1 MAFLNDYC
9 IFDEVTEGLHGQL
22 TGLVCEQEPLIEKFF
37 RDECV
42 LHDSQLLSRTYCFH
56 IDTKGADYVVKKEAV
71 AGFCVSCSNVA
82 TKLIPKSTRNKIN
95 RKIPYE
101 KQRDHYP
108 AVMIGQLCVFDGFAE
123 THCGDELM
131 LAVKFW
137 ACDLARQIGARYL
150 IVDAVN
156 KPKVLE
162 YYKRNGFL
170 FVFPDVESE
179 CLYMN
184 LPVDEEPRT
193 RFMLF
198 DLMPIFKELEF

>member
-1 MAFLNDYC
+1 MGFLKDC
-9 IFDEVTEGLHGQL
+9 EFDEITEELHQLL
-22 TGLVCEQEPLIEKFF
+22 TGFNCEQEPLIEKFF

-42 LHDSQLLSRTYCFH
+42 LHDGQMLSRTYCYYRKKKQ
-56 IDTKGADYVVKKEAV
+56 DDKVVREAV
-71 AGFCVSCSNVA
+71 AGFCISCSNVA
-82 TKLIPKSTRNKIN
+82 TKLIPKATRNKIN

-108 AVMIGQLCVFDGFAE
+108 AVMIGQLCVFDGYAKE
-123 THCGDELM
+123 HCGDDLM
-131 LAVKFW
+131 NNIKWMIA
-137 ACDLARQIGARYL
+137 DLARQIGARYL

-170 FVFPDVESE
+170 FVFPDVELE
-179 CLYMN
+179 CQYMN
-184 LPVDEEPRT
+184 LPVGEEPRT

-198 DLMPIFKELEF
+198 DLMPVFKELDS

>member
-1 MAFLNDYC
+1 MAFLNDCC
-9 IFDEVTEGLHGQL
+9 IFEEVTEGLHAQL
-22 TGLVCEQEPLIEKFF
+22 TGFDCEQEPLIEKFF

-42 LHDSQLLSRTYCFH
+42 LHDGQMLSRTYCYYRKS
-56 IDTKGADYVVKKEAV
+56 IKGEEIRKEAV

-82 TKLIPKSTRNKIN
+82 TKLIPKATRNKIN

-108 AVMIGQLCVFDGFAE
+108 AVMIGQLCVFDKYIKE
-123 THCGDELM
+123 HCGDELM
-131 LAVKFW
+131 KSVKFW
-137 ACDLARQIGARYL
+137 ACDLALQIGARYL

-156 KPKVLE
+156 KEKVLK
-162 YYKRNGFL
+162 YYERNGFL

-179 CLYMN
+179 CKYMN
-184 LPVDEEPRT
+184 LAEGESPKT

-198 DLMPIFKELEF
+198 DLLPVFTELGIQ